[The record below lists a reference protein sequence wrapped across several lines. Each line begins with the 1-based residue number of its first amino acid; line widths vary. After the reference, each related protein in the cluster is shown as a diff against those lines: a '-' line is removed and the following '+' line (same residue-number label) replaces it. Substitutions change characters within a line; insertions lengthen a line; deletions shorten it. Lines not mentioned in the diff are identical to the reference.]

1 MQRFIVTR
9 QYIKYK
15 GTLYKKGELLPP
27 EFTERDRCRNI
38 YPSRI
43 GTIEVPDPEEK
54 AGGIAAPKA
63 PLTGITSVKGVASAR
78 TPLSSANKNTGTKSV
93 PVTRAISS
101 K

>member
-15 GTLYKKGELLPP
+15 GTLYKRGELLPP

-43 GTIEVPDPEEK
+43 GTTEVPDSEEK
-54 AGGIAAPKA
+54 TEGIDVLKTPI
-63 PLTGITSVKGVASAR
+63 TGTTPAKGVTGAR
-78 TPLSSANKNTGTKSV
+78 KPLSSVNKNTGTKSV
-93 PVTRAISS
+93 PVTCAISS

>member
-43 GTIEVPDPEEK
+43 GTTEVPDREEK
-54 AGGIAAPKA
+54 AEEVDVPKT
-63 PLTGITSVKGVASAR
+63 PITGTTPVKGITGAR
-78 TPLSSANKNTGTKSV
+78 KPLSSVNKNTGTKSV

>member
-1 MQRFIVTR
+1 MQRFIVIR

-15 GTLYKKGELLPP
+15 GVLYKKGELLPP

-43 GTIEVPDPEEK
+43 GTTEVPDLEEK
-54 AGGIAAPKA
+54 TEGIDVLKTPI
-63 PLTGITSVKGVASAR
+63 TGTTSAKGVTSAR
-78 TPLSSANKNTGTKSV
+78 KPLSSVNKNTGTKSV

>member
-43 GTIEVPDPEEK
+43 GTTEVPDVEEK
-54 AGGIAAPKA
+54 AEEVDVPKT
-63 PLTGITSVKGVASAR
+63 PITGTTSVKGVTSAR
-78 TPLSSANKNTGTKSV
+78 KPLSSVNKNTGTKSV

>member
-43 GTIEVPDPEEK
+43 GTTEVPDSEEK
-54 AGGIAAPKA
+54 TEGIDVLKTPI
-63 PLTGITSVKGVASAR
+63 TGTTSAKGVTSAR
-78 TPLSSANKNTGTKSV
+78 RPLSSVNKNTGAKSV
-93 PVTRAISS
+93 PVARAISS

>member
-43 GTIEVPDPEEK
+43 GTTEVPDSEEK
-54 AGGIAAPKA
+54 AEDIDMLKTPI
-63 PLTGITSVKGVASAR
+63 TGTTSAKGVTSAR
-78 TPLSSANKNTGTKSV
+78 KPLSSVNKNTGTKSV